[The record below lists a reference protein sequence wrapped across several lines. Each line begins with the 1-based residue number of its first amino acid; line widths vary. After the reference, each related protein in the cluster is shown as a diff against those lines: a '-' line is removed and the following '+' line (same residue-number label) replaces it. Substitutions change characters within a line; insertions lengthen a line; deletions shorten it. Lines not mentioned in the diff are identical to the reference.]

1 MLAINDERI
10 KPDDLASDYIPQ
22 WRRDPLKGRI
32 TVRQLATHTSG
43 LEDAEANGLSHDKLT
58 GWKGDFWKRSR
69 PPRDPFTL
77 ARDVAPV
84 VDTPGMIARYS
95 NPGMAML
102 GYCVTRALSGS
113 TNSDLRSL
121 LRDRIMKPLAIPESE
136 WSVGYGKPIEIDG
149 AALVATWGGANYS
162 PNAAAQVGRLLLHNG
177 NWDGHQLIDRSVVEM
192 ATTWAGVP
200 NHSGLGWWVNRQP
213 DGTRFWEGVPEDA
226 FYGAGAGHQ
235 ILLVVPSLSLIV
247 VRNGE
252 QLDPKESFDAGLEKH
267 LVVPLMACLA
277 ATGATSVPPAR

>member
-1 MLAINDERI
+1 
-10 KPDDLASDYIPQ
+10 
-22 WRRDPLKGRI
+22 
-32 TVRQLATHTSG
+32 
-43 LEDAEANGLSHDKLT
+43 
-58 GWKGDFWKRSR
+58 
-69 PPRDPFTL
+69 
-77 ARDVAPV
+77 
-84 VDTPGMIARYS
+84 
-95 NPGMAML
+95 ML
-102 GYCVTRALSGS
+102 GYCVTRALNGS

-149 AALVATWGGANYS
+149 ATLVATWGGANYS

-213 DGTRFWEGVPEDA
+213 DGTRFWKSVPEDA

-277 ATGATSVPPAR
+277 NSGPTAVEPAR